1 MEPVDQEETERLKAF
16 LTFGQHEAESRAG
29 SVAGAAGTEGDE
41 LNKHGSTL
49 TNPDQPESSVAA
61 HQ

>member
-16 LTFGQHEAESRAG
+16 LTFGQHETESRAG

-49 TNPDQPESSVAA
+49 TNPD
-61 HQ
+61 